1 MISKQFLLFNSI
13 LLFLIFGS
21 VKLVI
26 NLENLM
32 FKKNYEFII
41 KNSNKSSI
49 EFVKIERLQNKS
61 FFGYQHY
68 FASISLKINGEK
80 KEILK
85 KITPTLYYKF
95 KEGNQVEAII
105 TKDWFNNY
113 NVFFIKQIDQ
123 EINLQKDKNK
133 NIEQVSNFF
142 LVVAI
147 VLFFLSFI
155 KR

>member
-1 MISKQFLLFNSI
+1 MISKQFLLFNS
-13 LLFLIFGS
+13 LFLFLIFGS
-21 VKLVI
+21 VKLSI
-26 NLENLM
+26 NLENLLLKM
-32 FKKNYEFII
+32 NYDFII
-41 KNSNKSSI
+41 KNIDKSFI

-61 FFGYQHY
+61 FFGYKHY

-85 KITPTLYYKF
+85 KITPNLYYKF

-105 TKDWFNNY
+105 AKDWFGNY

-123 EINLQKDKNK
+123 EINLQKEKNK

-142 LVVAI
+142 IVVAI
-147 VLFFLSFI
+147 VFFILSFI